1 MFRYLKATIIFS
13 KSVFLPAITEWNN
26 LDPNLR
32 NSDTYGTFKN
42 IMLKFP

>member
-1 MFRYLKATIIFS
+1 MFCCLKATIIFS
-13 KSVFLPAITEWNN
+13 KSLFLPAITEWNN

-42 IMLKFP
+42 IVLRFP